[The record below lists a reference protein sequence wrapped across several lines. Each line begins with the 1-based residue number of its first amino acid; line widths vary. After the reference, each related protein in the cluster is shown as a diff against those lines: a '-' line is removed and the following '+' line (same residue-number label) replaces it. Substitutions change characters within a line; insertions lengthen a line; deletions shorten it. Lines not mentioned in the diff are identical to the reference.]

1 MHLTHDVT
9 QVPGKVLRGGL
20 RESWTC
26 PNPGWIQFCDAV
38 EVDSNGLVIKI
49 GGAPLDLKVNS
60 IEILSTQ
67 LASRIVLFRKSTEL
81 DHSLISTQI
90 TAPPACTSISRLT
103 ENI

>member
-1 MHLTHDVT
+1 MHPTHDVT

-49 GGAPLDLKVNS
+49 GGAPLDLKVTVKKS
-60 IEILSTQ
+60 YLTQ
-67 LASRIVLFRKSTEL
+67 LSSRMILFRKSTEL

-90 TAPPACTSISRLT
+90 MALPACTSISRLT

>member
-1 MHLTHDVT
+1 MWP

-38 EVDSNGLVIKI
+38 EVDTNGLVIKI

-60 IEILSTQ
+60 KEIVTTQ
-67 LASRIVLFRKSTEL
+67 LAIWMFLFRKSTEL
-81 DHSLISTQI
+81 DPSLISTQI
-90 TAPPACTSISRLT
+90 MALPACTSISRLT